1 MACPLENENS
11 VINEIPET
19 ESVVDDNLASG
30 LGLTISPNPARF
42 ETTIKAEGISMYATL
57 LIHDAKGNL
66 ISSQTNLPEG
76 TSFTWKIDISGWA
89 AGNYLVTVQ
98 SANGKVTKRLVR
110 VG

>member
-1 MACPLENENS
+1 
-11 VINEIPET
+11 
-19 ESVVDDNLASG
+19 

-42 ETTIKAEGISMYATL
+42 ETTITAEGISMYATL

-66 ISSQTNLPEG
+66 ISSQTNMAEG
-76 TSFTWKIDISGWA
+76 SSFRWKLDVSAWA
-89 AGNYLVTVQ
+89 PGNYLVTMQ